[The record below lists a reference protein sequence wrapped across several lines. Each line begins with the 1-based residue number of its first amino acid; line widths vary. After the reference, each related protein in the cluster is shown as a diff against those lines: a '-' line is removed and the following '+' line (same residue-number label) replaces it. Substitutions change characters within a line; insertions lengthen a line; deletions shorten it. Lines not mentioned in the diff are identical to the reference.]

1 MYVQLVLNSHG
12 KTFKIKAYAFTKQN
26 ELLSYSATQD
36 FKDKY
41 ACSYKIC
48 KYTLPLLHFVPYD
61 PCNQTLHKE
70 RNINITKCMT

>member
-1 MYVQLVLNSHG
+1 MEKSLRSRHIHLQ
-12 KTFKIKAYAFTKQN
+12 KKN
-26 ELLSYSATQD
+26 ELVPYSAIED

-41 ACSYKIC
+41 ACSYKIG

-70 RNINITKCMT
+70 CNINITKCMT